1 MARNSNLSK
10 AKSAKNDEFY
20 TQMSDIEKELRHY
33 KEHFKNKIVFCN
45 CDDPEWSNFWRYF
58 ELNFDHLGLKK
69 LISTHFDRE
78 KPSYKLELYRDND
91 GSVKTLK
98 TPLKQNGDFRS
109 EECVEMLKECDVV
122 VTNPPF
128 SLFREYVGLLMEYGK
143 KFVILGNMNAI
154 TYKEIFPLIKDNKI
168 WIGYNNGSHN
178 FYVPDDYED
187 KKYYIDEN
195 GRKYVKMGNICWYTN
210 LDIKKRHEPLILYR
224 EYHGHEDEYPHYDN
238 YDAINVDKTKDIPMD
253 YVESWGVTNEE
264 YKLLNEKEWV
274 ITRKEIKDEKELLFI
289 IPSLNNIFYHKYH
302 EHTNGYKEEI
312 ENILTDSIFCSGEIG
327 VPISFL
333 NKHNPEQFEIVK
345 FRKGNDGK
353 DLTYTLSS
361 DTIRQTDS
369 MSILQNCGQ
378 TDTVME
384 SLESQYHLLTNTV
397 SNNSTSLEMN
407 IASIYRK
414 EDVISKR
421 KEFIAEFSLRRYCS
435 GVMGV
440 PISFLDKFCPEQFK
454 IITMSTMSGRTAN
467 YWSLVK
473 GKSKYSRIFIKLRWF
488 ND

>member
-20 TQMSDIEKELRHY
+20 TQMTDIEKELRHY

-78 KPSYKLELYRDND
+78 KPSYKLELFKNEA
-91 GSVKTLK
+91 GVLKKLK
-98 TPLKQNGDFRS
+98 TSLKQNGDFRS
-109 EECVEMLKECDVV
+109 EECVELLKECDVV

-154 TYKEIFPLIKDNKI
+154 TYKEIFPLIKDNNI
-168 WIGYNNGSHN
+168 WIGYNNGSHS
-178 FYVPDDYED
+178 FYVPDNYED

-210 LDIKKRHEPLILYR
+210 LDIKKRHEPLILYK

-253 YVESWGVTNEE
+253 Y
-264 YKLLNEKEWV
+264 K
-274 ITRKEIKDEKELLFI
+274 
-289 IPSLNNIFYHKYH
+289 
-302 EHTNGYKEEI
+302 
-312 ENILTDSIFCSGEIG
+312 
-327 VPISFL
+327 
-333 NKHNPEQFEIVK
+333 
-345 FRKGNDGK
+345 
-353 DLTYTLSS
+353 
-361 DTIRQTDS
+361 
-369 MSILQNCGQ
+369 
-378 TDTVME
+378 
-384 SLESQYHLLTNTV
+384 
-397 SNNSTSLEMN
+397 
-407 IASIYRK
+407 
-414 EDVISKR
+414 
-421 KEFIAEFSLRRYCS
+421 

-440 PISFLDKFCPEQFK
+440 PISFMDKYCPEQFE
-454 IITMSTMSGRTAN
+454 IVTMSTMSGKTSN
-467 YWSLVK
+467 YWSFVN
-473 GKSKYSRIFIKLRWF
+473 GKSKYSRVFIKPR
-488 ND
+488 

>member
-168 WIGYNNGSHN
+168 WPGYGFNKTME
-178 FYVPDDYED
+178 FEVPENY
-187 KKYYIDEN
+187 KAKRIDEN
-195 GRKYVKMGNICWYTN
+195 GKRYAKVPAITWYTN
-210 LDIKKRHEPLILYR
+210 IDIKKRHEPLILYR

-238 YDAINVDKTKDIPMD
+238 YDAINVDKTKDIPRD
-253 YVESWGVTNEE
+253 YVE
-264 YKLLNEKEWV
+264 
-274 ITRKEIKDEKELLFI
+274 
-289 IPSLNNIFYHKYH
+289 
-302 EHTNGYKEEI
+302 
-312 ENILTDSIFCSGEIG
+312 C
-327 VPISFL
+327 
-333 NKHNPEQFEIVK
+333 
-345 FRKGNDGK
+345 
-353 DLTYTLSS
+353 
-361 DTIRQTDS
+361 
-369 MSILQNCGQ
+369 
-378 TDTVME
+378 
-384 SLESQYHLLTNTV
+384 
-397 SNNSTSLEMN
+397 
-407 IASIYRK
+407 
-414 EDVISKR
+414 
-421 KEFIAEFSLRRYCS
+421 
-435 GVMGV
+435 MGV
-440 PISFLDKFCPEQFK
+440 PISFLDKFCPEQFE
-454 IITMSTMSGRTAN
+454 IIGIACGNSWAN
-467 YWSLVK
+467 YPEILKSLSFNSSIKYGGGLGSGVINGK
-473 GKSKYSRIFIKLRWF
+473 GVYARILICRRL
-488 ND
+488 